1 MYKCHKIPSLI
12 SAEKQ
17 PFQNE
22 KAVFSYTYT
31 NFDVLKLPKLKNAL
45 DIPCIILAPK
55 KKGAMP
61 MQEAELKAAAVGIL
75 TYLAITNEETTRHS
89 GGDGEI
95 MEFDAPYNPAAFNLA
110 MRYLARMDMEETE
123 VRLSG
128 H

>member
-45 DIPCIILAPK
+45 DMPCIIFAPK

-89 GGDGEI
+89 GGDWEI
-95 MEFDAPYNPAAFNLA
+95 MEFDAPYNPATFKLA

-128 H
+128 L

>member
-1 MYKCHKIPSLI
+1 MKRLL
-12 SAEKQ
+12 
-17 PFQNE
+17 
-22 KAVFSYTYT
+22 FSYTYT
-31 NFDVLKLPKLKNAL
+31 NFDVLKLLNPQNAL

-95 MEFDAPYNPAAFNLA
+95 MEFDAPYNPAAFKLA

-123 VRLSG
+123 MELWKR
-128 H
+128 

>member
-1 MYKCHKIPSLI
+1 MKRL
-12 SAEKQ
+12 
-17 PFQNE
+17 F
-22 KAVFSYTYT
+22 FSYTYT

-61 MQEAELKAAAVGIL
+61 MQEAELKVAAVGIL

-89 GGDGEI
+89 GEDGEI
-95 MEFDAPYNPAAFNLA
+95 MEFDATYDPATFKLA